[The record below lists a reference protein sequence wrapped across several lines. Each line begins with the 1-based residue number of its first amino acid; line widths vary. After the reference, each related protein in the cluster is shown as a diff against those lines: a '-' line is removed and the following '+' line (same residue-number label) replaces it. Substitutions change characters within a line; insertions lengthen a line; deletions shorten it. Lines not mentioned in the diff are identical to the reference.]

1 MDRLARVYEAYS
13 PFTMVGTT
21 KNETMP
27 ISSVVFYQEQYLFTA
42 GTDNLKAWD
51 INNGFILTD
60 NIETNSKGIL
70 QMSVQDKI
78 QQIAYSG
85 GTLSYH
91 ECLLSDVNFKG
102 PYMYSNNSISYE
114 KIEKVDEA
122 IEKNN
127 KIKRGNTITNPL
139 VHISSEKT
147 KSLLVKRNDSIAK
160 QLSGV
165 AENISDALC
174 NIKKASE

>member
-1 MDRLARVYEAYS
+1 MMKPIFQYEIDASVLSLDTNPLNKIAVGSMDRLARVYEAYS

-27 ISSVVFYQEQYLFTA
+27 ISSVVFYQQQYLFTA

-51 INNGFILTD
+51 ISNGFMLTD

-70 QMSVQDKI
+70 QMCVQDKI

-102 PYMYSNNSISYE
+102 PYNYANNSISY
-114 KIEKVDEA
+114 
-122 IEKNN
+122 
-127 KIKRGNTITNPL
+127 
-139 VHISSEKT
+139 
-147 KSLLVKRNDSIAK
+147 
-160 QLSGV
+160 
-165 AENISDALC
+165 
-174 NIKKASE
+174 